1 MAPSNLP
8 APAPADT
15 VGSDPA
21 RAVRLE
27 STDLAEALRTCCIE
41 LMADYGVQATWV
53 QGQGTTN
60 PPPQLSAFIAVA
72 EFAGESMHGSV
83 GLRATRGVLAQTARD
98 VIDSESHRLLA
109 DWTCELVNQ
118 LLGRLKGKLLEF
130 EVALDTKQP
139 RLVGAERLEQLER
152 AVRYRFSCEFGDF
165 SGYLDLVLAPGFVL
179 KRRESTE
186 PLPGEGDI
194 LLF

>member
-1 MAPSNLP
+1 MVPSHAP
-8 APAPADT
+8 APAPASADT
-15 VGSDPA
+15 AASASA
-21 RAVRLE
+21 RARGE
-27 STDLAEALRTCCIE
+27 NGGDLSEALRACCIE
-41 LMADYGVQATWV
+41 LMADYGVRATWV
-53 QGQGTTN
+53 QGPTT

-72 EFAGESMHGSV
+72 EFAGEDVHGSV

-118 LLGRLKGKLLEF
+118 LLGRLKSKLLEF
-130 EVALDTKQP
+130 EVVLDAKQP

-152 AVRYRFSCEFGDF
+152 TARYRFSCEFGDF
-165 SGYLDLVLAPGFVL
+165 SGYLVLVLAPGFAL

-186 PLPGEGDI
+186 PLAGEGDI
-194 LLF
+194 FLF

>member
-1 MAPSNLP
+1 MVPSHPP
-8 APAPADT
+8 APASADTAVTVNVRAPGENPADL
-15 VGSDPA
+15 G
-21 RAVRLE
+21 
-27 STDLAEALRTCCIE
+27 EALRACCVE
-41 LMADYGVQATWV
+41 LMAGYGVQATWM
-53 QGQGTTN
+53 QGPMS

-72 EFAGESMHGSV
+72 EFAGQDVHGSV

-118 LLGRLKGKLLEF
+118 LLGRLKSKLHEF
-130 EVALDTKQP
+130 EIVLDARHP
-139 RLVGAERLEQLER
+139 RLIGAERLEQLER
-152 AVRYRFSCEFGDF
+152 ATRYGFSCEFGDF
-165 SGYLDLVLAPGFVL
+165 SGYLDLVLAPGFAL